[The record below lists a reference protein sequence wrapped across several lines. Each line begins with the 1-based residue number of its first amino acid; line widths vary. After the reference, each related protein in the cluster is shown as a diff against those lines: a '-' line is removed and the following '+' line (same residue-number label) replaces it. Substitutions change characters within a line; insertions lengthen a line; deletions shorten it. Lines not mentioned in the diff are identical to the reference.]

1 MQSSDSAIIDS
12 SVSLFDVVISM
23 PPGTKLETI
32 QILAETEAGLPP
44 DRVERLIKVL
54 RSTPNA
60 KVGAAITL
68 ERAEEEKARFTKAG
82 LFVAITPLQTDS
94 CLPIKMVTQQ
104 SPVSAEFPNVQSA
117 EGIEKVSDL
126 PIGGS
131 RGRYFQGKA
140 GLLIGMTV
148 ALAFGLFYASNKNV
162 TIGGMSLPWGKRDQ
176 PLGAISTSGLK
187 IASTTA
193 DDTTEDPEADD
204 LLIQAIGGKRAG
216 VKSLTL
222 EEALAAS
229 MGVASA
235 ADTVSKQ
242 TRQLLIAEFA
252 VALAELGQG
261 ARAQEV
267 LKTLKGDVS
276 PRSDAQAASA
286 LQAAQVKLQAWSILR
301 MDPGKAQQTAEDLK
315 AKTQAITNAQ
325 ERTQLQG
332 QVAVILSRNS
342 LLQPKVPRQF
352 LSLGAESLK
361 AVGGAQTNATLG
373 DLAVSTAEV
382 FLNETTARAKA
393 GRWTKAK
400 ASAVQIE
407 DLLRQAPDAWAQ
419 SRLYAVDH
427 QAKLQTGQT
436 DKAARSLE
444 SALALAGKNSNLV
457 ERAIWLR
464 SIAQLSDASTQ
475 EQFEAMTT
483 GLQNQLNDK
492 SGIEKARGLTELSLL
507 SAAAGLPGKSAQLR
521 ILAQATAGLS
531 ATDSVAIN
539 TDLIVRSD
547 MAMAKMLHG
556 MGRYAEGEAVLQRI
570 GGYLF

>member
-1 MQSSDSAIIDS
+1 M
-12 SVSLFDVVISM
+12 
-23 PPGTKLETI
+23 
-32 QILAETEAGLPP
+32 
-44 DRVERLIKVL
+44 
-54 RSTPNA
+54 
-60 KVGAAITL
+60 
-68 ERAEEEKARFTKAG
+68 
-82 LFVAITPLQTDS
+82 
-94 CLPIKMVTQQ
+94 
-104 SPVSAEFPNVQSA
+104 
-117 EGIEKVSDL
+117 
-126 PIGGS
+126 
-131 RGRYFQGKA
+131 
-140 GLLIGMTV
+140 
-148 ALAFGLFYASNKNV
+148 
-162 TIGGMSLPWGKRDQ
+162 
-176 PLGAISTSGLK
+176 
-187 IASTTA
+187 
-193 DDTTEDPEADD
+193 
-204 LLIQAIGGKRAG
+204 
-216 VKSLTL
+216 
-222 EEALAAS
+222 
-229 MGVASA
+229 
-235 ADTVSKQ
+235 
-242 TRQLLIAEFA
+242 
-252 VALAELGQG
+252 ALAELGQS

-301 MDPGKAQQTAEDLK
+301 MDPSKAQQTAEDLK

-436 DKAARSLE
+436 DKAVRSLE

-483 GLQNQLNDK
+483 SLQNQLNDK